1 MLTIVHGENVV
12 ASRNYLLS
20 QIDQFKKKSQEVL
33 FLDEKNFTPENL
45 VAALEK
51 DLFGQQKVVVFES
64 FSRLKPNQ
72 KKEATEIIK
81 QHPEGILFLWEAKTL
96 PASFFKP
103 FPKSQARLFKPSPIL
118 FQFLD
123 ALSPKNKQKAIF
135 LLGQVL
141 KKEETGLVF
150 YFLTRRISDLI
161 LIKENHEEKVSARQ
175 AWQKEKLKKQA
186 QDFSQEKLTD
196 FLCQLIWLDYQQK
209 SGQLAY
215 PFEFGLE
222 LLLAK
227 I

>member
-1 MLTIVHGENVV
+1 MLTIIHGENVV

-20 QIDQFKKKSQEVL
+20 QIDQFKKKGQEVL

-150 YFLTRRISDLI
+150 YFLTRRINDLI

-186 QDFSQEKLTD
+186 QDFSQEKLAD

-209 SGQLAY
+209 SGQLSY

-227 I
+227 M

>member
-1 MLTIVHGENVV
+1 MLTIIHGENVV

-20 QIDQFKKKSQEVL
+20 QIDQFKKKSREVL

-96 PASFFKP
+96 PASFFKA

-161 LIKENHEEKVSARQ
+161 LIKENHEEKVSARK

-186 QDFSQEKLTD
+186 QDFSQEKLAD

-209 SGQLAY
+209 TGQLFY

-227 I
+227 M

>member
-1 MLTIVHGENVV
+1 MLTIIHGENVV

-20 QIDQFKKKSQEVL
+20 QIDQFKKKGQEVL

-64 FSRLKPNQ
+64 FSHLKPNP

-103 FPKSQARLFKPSPIL
+103 FPKGQARLFKPSPIL

-123 ALSPKNKQKAIF
+123 ALSPKNKQKTIF
-135 LLGQVL
+135 LLGQAL
-141 KKEETGLVF
+141 KRRNRFGLF
-150 YFLTRRISDLI
+150 SYATNKRFNFNQR
-161 LIKENHEEKVSARQ
+161 NHEEKVSARQ

-186 QDFSQEKLTD
+186 QDFSQEELTD

-209 SGQLAY
+209 TGQLSY

-227 I
+227 M

>member
-1 MLTIVHGENVV
+1 MLTIIHGENVV

-20 QIDQFKKKSQEVL
+20 QIDQLKKEGQEAL

-51 DLFGQQKVVVFES
+51 DLFGQQKIVVFES

-72 KKEATEIIK
+72 KKEAAEIIK
-81 QHPEGILFLWEAKTL
+81 QHAEGILFLWEAKTL

-209 SGQLAY
+209 SGQLSY

-227 I
+227 M